1 MNLED
6 ILKNMNPQMLS
17 SALGKMSNV
26 LSADQMKQ
34 VENAI
39 KSADKGSLNQKLNNL
54 NASDLQKELQNNP
67 ALAKA
72 LASNPELVSKLNN
85 IFKK

>member
-72 LASNPELVSKLNN
+72 LASNPELVNKLNN

>member
-17 SALGKMSNV
+17 AALGKMSNV

-39 KSADKGSLNQKLNNL
+39 KSADKGSLNQKLNSL

>member
-1 MNLED
+1 MNIED
-6 ILKNMNPQMLS
+6 ILKNMNPQMFS
-17 SALGKMSNV
+17 TALGKMSNV
-26 LSADQMKQ
+26 LSAEQMKQ

-39 KSADKGSLNQKLNNL
+39 KSADKGTLSQKLNSL

-72 LASNPELVSKLNN
+72 LASNPELISKLNN
-85 IFKK
+85 IFNK